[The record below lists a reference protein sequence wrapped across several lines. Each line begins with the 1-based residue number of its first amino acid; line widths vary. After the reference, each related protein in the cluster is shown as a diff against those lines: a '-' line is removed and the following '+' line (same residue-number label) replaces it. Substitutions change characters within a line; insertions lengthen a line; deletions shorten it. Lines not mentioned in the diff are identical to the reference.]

1 MSQRPQAGDWLLLE
15 VFTSET
21 EATVIAQGA
30 VVKPFLP
37 LGKIIRSATHRTVV
51 ETSITAIRSRPYP
64 RDFTQGGT
72 RYVFRPLLDYGNTLS
87 AILVHYGPV
96 DAPVSTPPRCGVWS
110 FDLDTGVAV
119 SSDEMNDLHNLQAGQ
134 RVSQRPIHEALAR
147 IVGPDPCA
155 TAKLIRRKI
164 GDTHQGL
171 EVITND
177 DGEQWLAAYSAGFT
191 VANDGQIRVQ
201 GITRH
206 AGNPNIAANPADLS
220 AQILRSTAQP
230 GLFRAIID
238 PATGNLLRSYD
249 PPPIPNVS
257 TLSDLAPDAKE
268 AHRLHESVRECAET
282 EEPVLSIPVRDQM
295 TADFYP
301 VSLDGTQAV
310 LGAFRD
316 PLAETM

>member
-21 EATVIAQGA
+21 APTVIAQGA

-37 LGKIIRSATHRTVV
+37 LSKIIRSATHRTVV
-51 ETSITAIRSRPYP
+51 ETAVTAIRARPYP

-72 RYVFRPLLDYGNTLS
+72 RYIFRPLLDYSDTLS
-87 AILVHYGPV
+87 AILVHYGPM
-96 DAPVSTPPRCGVWS
+96 DAPVSTPPACGVWS
-110 FDLDTGVAV
+110 FDLDTGLAV
-119 SSDEMNDLHNLQAGQ
+119 SSDEMNDLHNLQTGQ

-164 GDTHQGL
+164 GETHQGL

-191 VANDGQIRVQ
+191 RTEDGKIRVQ

-206 AGNPNIAANPADLS
+206 AGTPNLAANSADLS
-220 AQILRSTAQP
+220 AQILRSTVQP

-238 PATGNLLRSYD
+238 PVNGNLLRSYD
-249 PPPIPNVS
+249 PPPIPNVH
-257 TLSDLAPDAKE
+257 TLSDLVTDTAK
-268 AHRLHESVRECAET
+268 AHRLHESVRKCAST
-282 EEPVLSIPVRDQM
+282 EHPVLSIPVQDRL
-295 TADFYP
+295 TADLYP
-301 VSLDGTQAV
+301 VTLDDTRAV

-316 PLAETM
+316 GSAKYL